1 MTLGGRGIRRERAK
15 STAQKAGLDEV
26 KGIPASATGRP
37 GPAGP
42 NGLLRQSPEELLE
55 GLAQD
60 QQAAR
65 LWESLLA
72 ITPSRRRERVR
83 DLGECRDPRA
93 RKLLAAALWDE
104 ETAVALAAVEGLRGL
119 GDSHSAESLAWLAEI
134 SRVERAAA
142 AARAAIEEIRA
153 RSGAGDGERP
163 ELADGREYWASFID
177 GAGSQLLMA
186 VRPAGEGADSERM
199 RFASVAVSD
208 QRGIM
213 DAAGIDSA
221 ARAEVESLR
230 TGGSRRAGERGWRRG
245 GRASSAAREEE
256 LPEIGWVRVDAE
268 YCAAAL
274 EAARRIHCRDHRR
287 LPGVWEFWRADF
299 AGPAGPGAPALE
311 DRALPDGQLR
321 RRLSQTTTLIHFE
334 GFRSWLILGEDLAPF
349 LPAAL
354 QAWARRGRARE
365 DGLAQVIS
373 ACLESGVKGRQ
384 RRLWRSRLLRQAAL
398 WERRGDWI
406 VRELCLAAAWGLD
419 DRNGVPSEQHPLLR
433 AMARASL
440 ELAKGA

>member
-1 MTLGGRGIRRERAK
+1 M
-15 STAQKAGLDEV
+15 AQNAGLDEV

-83 DLGECRDPRA
+83 DLGERRDPRA

-142 AARAAIEEIRA
+142 AARAAIEEIHA

-177 GAGSQLLMA
+177 GAGSQLLAVDLNKDGVTLNDSGDADTGDNNLQNFPVLSSVTSSGGMTTIAGNIHSTASTTYRIEFFSTEIREPGPDLVEMIGSIGSQLGQFIERKEAEEA
-186 VRPAGEGADSERM
+186 VRESESRKTGILENALDCIVLAS
-199 RFASVAVSD
+199 RFCRS
-208 QRGIM
+208 G
-213 DAAGIDSA
+213 
-221 ARAEVESLR
+221 R
-230 TGGSRRAGERGWRRG
+230 TGGAGAG
-245 GRASSAAREEE
+245 GPGSARWSA
-256 LPEIGWVRVDAE
+256 P
-268 YCAAAL
+268 AAA
-274 EAARRIHCRDHRR
+274 
-287 LPGVWEFWRADF
+287 VADDD
-299 AGPAGPGAPALE
+299 A
-311 DRALPDGQLR
+311 D
-321 RRLSQTTTLIHFE
+321 
-334 GFRSWLILGEDLAPF
+334 PF
-349 LPAAL
+349 
-354 QAWARRGRARE
+354 
-365 DGLAQVIS
+365 
-373 ACLESGVKGRQ
+373 
-384 RRLWRSRLLRQAAL
+384 
-398 WERRGDWI
+398 
-406 VRELCLAAAWGLD
+406 
-419 DRNGVPSEQHPLLR
+419 
-433 AMARASL
+433 
-440 ELAKGA
+440 